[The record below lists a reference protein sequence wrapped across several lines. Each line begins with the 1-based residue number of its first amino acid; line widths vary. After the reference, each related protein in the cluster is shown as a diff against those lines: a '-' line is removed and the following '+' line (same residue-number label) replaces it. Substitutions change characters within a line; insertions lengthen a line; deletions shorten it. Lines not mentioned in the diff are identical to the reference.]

1 MGLRLPGPRAAR
13 GSAVVNGR
21 TWKKTCGDHVINRSK
36 NPWLSPYVLGCI
48 RFGNNE
54 GVVAEITRRIEIEH
68 AGNKVILRPRTAR

>member
-13 GSAVVNGR
+13 GFHRSQWSGIEE
-21 TWKKTCGDHVINRSK
+21 TCGGHVINGSK
-36 NPWLSPYVLGCI
+36 NSWLSLYVLGCI